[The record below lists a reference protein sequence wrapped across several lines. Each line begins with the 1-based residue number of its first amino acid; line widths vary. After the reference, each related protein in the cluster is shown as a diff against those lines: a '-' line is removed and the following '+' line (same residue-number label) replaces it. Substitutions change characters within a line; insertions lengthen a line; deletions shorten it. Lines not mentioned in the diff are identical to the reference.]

1 MKHRFL
7 AGWSLLSLAVLL
19 LGMVWVP
26 SAPCDKTDVA
36 EVQASDQAGPR
47 FIAYYFFTN
56 KRCGPC
62 KRIEQWAH
70 EAITDNFKDQ
80 IAAGR
85 LQWQALNV
93 ELPEN
98 KHYIEDFQLY
108 TKSVVITEY
117 QDGKPIRWEILEDV
131 WTLYRDRE
139 KYFDYLTRKTRAFM
153 EKS

>member
-1 MKHRFL
+1 MKHRFY
-7 AGWSLLSLAVLL
+7 AGWSLLSLAALL

-36 EVQASDQAGPR
+36 EVQASAQAGPR
-47 FIAYYFFTN
+47 FIAYYFFTS

-62 KRIEQWAH
+62 KRIEQWAQ

-85 LQWQALNV
+85 LQWQAINV
-93 ELPEN
+93 EMPEN
-98 KHYIEDFQLY
+98 KHFIEDFQLY
-108 TKSVVITEY
+108 TKSVIIAEY
-117 QDGKPIRWEILEDV
+117 QDGKPIRWENLKDV

-139 KYFDYLTRKTRAFM
+139 KYFDYLARETRTFM
-153 EKS
+153 EKR